1 MPPHS
6 KKFRREVAE
15 VMEKFGFKILPEK
28 TGTNHLIWINPETG
42 QRARTVSCEGS
53 WRTLKNIERDMRRLQ
68 REGAAR

>member
-42 QRARTVSCEGS
+42 QRARTVSCE
-53 WRTLKNIERDMRRLQ
+53 
-68 REGAAR
+68 